1 MLALG
6 ISLQALA
13 NSTDAEIEHLLQY
26 IRKSHIIFIRNG
38 QEHQPGEAAEH
49 MVTKRDY
56 FKDQIKT
63 AEDFIHLCATKSL
76 MSGEPY
82 RIRTKDGQVEESS
95 KWLMDELKR
104 YRKQKK

>member
-1 MLALG
+1 MLALA
-6 ISLQALA
+6 ISSQALA
-13 NSTDAEIEHLLQY
+13 NSTDAEIGHLLEY
-26 IRKSHIIFIRNG
+26 IRKSNVIFIRNG
-38 QEHQPGEAAEH
+38 QEYQPGKAAEH
-49 MVTKRDY
+49 IIMKRDY

-63 AEDFIHLCATKSL
+63 AEDFIRLCATKSL

-104 YRKQKK
+104 YRRKEK